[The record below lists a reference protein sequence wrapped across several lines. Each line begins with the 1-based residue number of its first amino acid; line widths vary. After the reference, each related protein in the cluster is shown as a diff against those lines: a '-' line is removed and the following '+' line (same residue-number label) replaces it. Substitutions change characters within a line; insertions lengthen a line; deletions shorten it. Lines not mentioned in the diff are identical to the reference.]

1 MHTALSKSDLQHT
14 IQQCISLHLLKLS
27 VIHWTSVLCDFF
39 HIFSEE
45 RINGF
50 QLYGTDGN
58 GSQQLIYNDTA
69 TNDRDFIVI
78 DSRYMPAEPIN
89 GITIKQNNNFLTL
102 CEVEVYGKWKT

>member
-1 MHTALSKSDLQHT
+1 MNLRFM
-14 IQQCISLHLLKLS
+14 
-27 VIHWTSVLCDFF
+27 WFF

-58 GSQQLIYNDTA
+58 GAQQLIYNEADT
-69 TNDRDFIVI
+69 NHHDFIVI